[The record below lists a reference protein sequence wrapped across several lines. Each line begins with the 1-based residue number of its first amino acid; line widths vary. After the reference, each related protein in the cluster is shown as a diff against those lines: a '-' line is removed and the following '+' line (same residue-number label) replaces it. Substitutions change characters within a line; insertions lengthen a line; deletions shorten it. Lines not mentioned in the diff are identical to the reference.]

1 MKTYT
6 YSLVLIFA
14 SHLTFSQDVK
24 KAIDYYQNN
33 QPSQAKQILKF
44 VEDDHSGYAESQF
57 YLGRICFDEEDLDQ
71 AQDYFEE
78 AIEID
83 ENSSKYHLWLGN
95 TIGSI
100 AQESNFFKQGILAP
114 QIKNAYERAVKLDP
128 KNIDAQWG
136 LVEYYTQA
144 PGVMGGSWE
153 KAEETARA
161 IYKLD
166 NVQGHNALAT
176 VYLRQEK
183 FTLAEKEYIK
193 AAALDKNFI
202 FTLGYFYQNQ
212 KTFNKAFDV
221 FKKELEKDPDNKAA
235 LYQIGRTSALSGE
248 RSDLGIRSLN
258 EYLNQPVNQGI
269 PSHAAALMRKAM
281 IYEKIGETDKAQTYY
296 KESLAKDPKMTLA
309 KDGLERVSK

>member
-1 MKTYT
+1 MKTLF
-6 YSLVLIFA
+6 YSIVLLVTT
-14 SHLTFSQDVK
+14 HLVQGQNVK
-24 KAIDYYQNN
+24 KAIDLYENDKS
-33 QPSQAKQILKF
+33 SQAAKILKS
-44 VEDDHSGYAESQF
+44 VDSDSEDYGESQF
-57 YLGRICFDEEDLDQ
+57 YLGRIAFDAEDFDQ

-83 ENSSKYHLWLGN
+83 ENSSKYYLWLGN

-100 AQESNFFKQGILAP
+100 AQDANFFKQGILAP
-114 QIKNAYERAVKLDP
+114 QIKNAYERAVELDP
-128 KNIDAQWG
+128 KNIDAHWG

-153 KAEETARA
+153 KAEQTAKI
-161 IYKLD
+161 IYTLD
-166 NVQGHNALAT
+166 KVQGHNALAT

-193 AAALDKNFI
+193 AAKLDQRFV

-212 KTFNKAFDV
+212 KTFNKAFEV
-221 FKKELEKDPDNKAA
+221 FENELRKNSDNRAA

-248 RSDLGIRSLN
+248 RTELGLKSLN
-258 EYLNQPVNQGI
+258 EYLNQPSKKNE

-281 IYEKIGETDKAQTYY
+281 IYEKVGETSKAQTHY
-296 KESLAKDPKMTLA
+296 KESLAKDPEMQLA
-309 KDGLERVSK
+309 KEGLERLSK